1 MEKINFE
8 DLPSTKTPYNAQTF
22 NTLQN
27 NIESAINEI
36 SKSIKNELFP
46 VGSIYTSV
54 NNTNPSSFLGGTWV
68 AFGQGRTLVGVDT
81 SQSEFNTVQKTGGAK
96 TVTLTTSQIPS
107 HTHSLETEFDDS
119 EIVVMRPGPGND
131 GNNVNVSEGATSSM
145 SYRRAQILSKNT
157 KSSGSG
163 QAHNNMP
170 PFVTVYFWR
179 RVS

>member
-1 MEKINFE
+1 MEKINFQ
-8 DLPSTKTPYNAQTF
+8 DLPSTKTPIDSTNLNLLQT
-22 NTLQN
+22 NVEN
-27 NIESAINEI
+27 AINDLPQKI
-36 SKSIKNELFP
+36 FP
-46 VGSIYTSV
+46 VGSIYISV
-54 NNTNPSSFLGGTWV
+54 TNTNPSSFLGGTWV

-145 SYRRAQILSKNT
+145 SYRRAQTLSKNT